1 VYFVQVSLFLIGQQ
15 VMGNASAALALH
27 SLEFCANFTS
37 THEERNYAAPTTLI
51 AAQAASQSTFISS
64 QSNSIFNR
72 NDKNKQPTLLC
83 QRELA
88 LTARNTLFAI

>member
-15 VMGNASAALALH
+15 DMGNSSAPLALH
-27 SLEFCANFTS
+27 SLEYCANFTS
-37 THEERNYAAPTTLI
+37 THEERNYAAPTTLF
-51 AAQAASQSTFISS
+51 AAQATSQSTFIST
-64 QSNSIFNR
+64 QFYSIFNR
-72 NDKNKQPTLLC
+72 NDKNKQPTLLS